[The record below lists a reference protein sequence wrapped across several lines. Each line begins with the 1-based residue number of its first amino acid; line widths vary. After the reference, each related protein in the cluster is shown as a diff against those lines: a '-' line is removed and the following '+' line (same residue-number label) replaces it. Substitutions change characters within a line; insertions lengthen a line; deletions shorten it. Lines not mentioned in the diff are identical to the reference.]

1 MNRIGHLVLV
11 VLINTAFGQDL
22 TFETQIDS
30 RKVTVGQQFQ
40 VSFTATSTQS
50 IRLRNFAPPDFKGFV
65 VLSGPVESSQ
75 YQWINGRATS
85 TLSYVYVL
93 SIQKPGKYVIN
104 QASVEHE
111 GKRYSTEPVEIEAVQ
126 GRPGGNT
133 SGDEGLGV
141 DLKENLFIR
150 VLAEKQR
157 VRQGEQFIVTHKLYT
172 RVNIDNYVISK
183 APTFEGFWAED
194 LDQQGAPEVTTETLD
209 GKQFRVATI
218 KKTALFAAQPGK
230 LRITP
235 LEVRC
240 AVQVR
245 RRPTDPFDIF
255 NDPFFSRMRTQEV
268 DISSNAL
275 TVTVDPLPAPAPA
288 GFTGGIGKFTL
299 DASPDKREL
308 RAGDALTFRVS
319 ISGTGNVKLISIP
332 SPTFP
337 ADFEVYDPKISESIS
352 RAQDVIRGTKTAE
365 FLMIPRNPGERIIE
379 PVTFVYYDL
388 VRNSYVTL
396 RSPSFT
402 LKVTPGKEP
411 IAGVTGGGASKEDI
425 KLLGEDIRFL
435 KLSPGTLERVS
446 ERGTSAGLLAVAVGL
461 PLLFFAGSYAYR
473 KRREHRLGNLSLT
486 RARAAGRE
494 ATKRLKHARKLL
506 VQGNTETYHAEVS
519 RALYRYLSDRLQIP
533 AADLTL
539 DSVSEALRRY
549 RMPEDA
555 IGRLRACLEKAE
567 FARFAPGGDTQAG
580 RTDLLETAAASID
593 ELESLLRKS

>member
-1 MNRIGHLVLV
+1 MNRIGHLALI

-22 TFETQIDS
+22 TFETQVDS

-104 QASVEHE
+104 PASVEHE
-111 GKRYSTEPVEIEAVQ
+111 GKRYSTESVEIEAV
-126 GRPGGNT
+126 PGGNT
-133 SGDEGLGV
+133 SADPGIGV

-150 VLAEKQR
+150 VLTEKQR

-172 RVNIDNYVISK
+172 RLNIDNYVISK
-183 APTFEGFWAED
+183 APTYEGFWAED
-194 LDQQGAPEVTTETLD
+194 LDQQGPPEVTTETLD

-218 KKTALFAAQPGK
+218 KKTALFAAQPGR

-235 LEVRC
+235 MEVRC

-268 DISSNAL
+268 DIASNAL
-275 TVTVDPLPAPAPA
+275 TITVDPLPAPAPA
-288 GFTGGIGKFTL
+288 GFTGGIGRFTL
-299 DASPDKREL
+299 DASVDKRDP
-308 RAGDALTFRVS
+308 RAGDAVTFRVS
-319 ISGTGNVKLISIP
+319 ISGIGNVKLISIP
-332 SPTFP
+332 SPGFP
-337 ADFEVYDPKISESIS
+337 ADCEVYDPKVSETIS
-352 RAQDVIRGTKTAE
+352 RERDVIRGTKTAE
-365 FLMIPRNPGERIIE
+365 FLIIPRNPGERIIE

-388 VRNSYVTL
+388 GRNSYVTL

-402 LKVTPGKEP
+402 LNVAPGKEP
-411 IAGVTGGGASKEDI
+411 IAGVIAGAASKEDI
-425 KLLGEDIRFL
+425 RLLSEDIRFL
-435 KLSPGTLERVS
+435 KLSPGTFERVS
-446 ERGTSAGLLAVAVGL
+446 DRGASPGLFAVAVGL

-473 KRREHRLGNLSLT
+473 KRRERLLGNVSLT
-486 RARAAGRE
+486 RARTAGRE
-494 ATKRLKHARKLL
+494 ATKRLKRARKLL
-506 VQGNTETYHAEVS
+506 AQGNTETYHAEVS
-519 RALYRYLSDRLQIP
+519 RVLYRYVSDRLQIP
-533 AADLTL
+533 AGELTL
-539 DSVSEALRRY
+539 DSVSDALRRY
-549 RMPEDA
+549 RVPEEA

-567 FARFAPGGDTQAG
+567 FARFAPRGDTHAG
-580 RTDLLETAAASID
+580 RTDLLEAAAASID
-593 ELESLLRKS
+593 ELEGHLRGS